1 MTTPMKFVA
10 GMNVTVFVVKFTA
23 PFVVLTP
30 MMVRL
35 PPGLRTTS
43 FVSGIKVPVVFSVML
58 TVSGF
63 ASGGKFVTMVTTGGV
78 KLFVG
83 IGSSVGPPTLA
94 TFVALPLCVE
104 ITVSVKLLVVFAARL
119 EIFQMTWLLAFV
131 VVLGTE
137 LTKANPFGRLSVT
150 IKLVAVEGPPLLT
163 MML

>member
-94 TFVALPLCVE
+94 TFVALPRCVE
-104 ITVSVKLLVVFAARL
+104 MTVSVKLLAVFAARL

-137 LTKANPFGRLSVT
+137 LTNAKPFGKLSVT

>member
-10 GMNVTVFVVKFTA
+10 GVNVTVFVVKFTV
-23 PFVVLTP
+23 PFVVVTL
-30 MMVRL
+30 MMLNV

-43 FVSGIKVPVVFSVML
+43 LVNGVNVPVVFSVML

-63 ASGGKFVTMVTTGGV
+63 ASGGKFVMSVTTGGV

-94 TFVALPLCVE
+94 TFVALPRCVE
-104 ITVSVKLLVVFAARL
+104 MTVNVKLLVVFAARL

-137 LTKANPFGRLSVT
+137 LTKLKPSGKLSVT
-150 IKLVAVEGPPLLT
+150 IRLVAVEGPPLLT
-163 MML
+163 TML

>member
-1 MTTPMKFVA
+1 MATPMKFVA
-10 GMNVTVFVVKFTA
+10 GVNVTVFVVKFAT
-23 PFVVLTP
+23 PFVVVTL
-30 MMVRL
+30 MMLNV

-43 FVSGIKVPVVFSVML
+43 LVNGVNVPVVFSVML

-94 TFVALPLCVE
+94 TFVALPRCVE
-104 ITVSVKLLVVFAARL
+104 MTVSVKLLAVFAARL

-131 VVLGTE
+131 VVLGAE
-137 LTKANPFGRLSVT
+137 LTKAKPFGRLSVT
-150 IKLVAVEGPPLLT
+150 IKLVAVEGPALLT
-163 MML
+163 TML